1 MVLLSLVHSVV
12 VAVVAVVVHSV
23 AVVVVVVVVVGGGG
37 GGGENHIILGTFLI
51 LATLCESRL
60 GNSLSRWHISEIIE
74 PRIDKEGC
82 TDGLPNCCGIL
93 LF

>member
-1 MVLLSLVHSVV
+1 
-12 VAVVAVVVHSV
+12 
-23 AVVVVVVVVVGGGG
+23 
-37 GGGENHIILGTFLI
+37 

>member
-1 MVLLSLVHSVV
+1 MVLLSLVHNVV

-23 AVVVVVVVVVGGGG
+23 AVVVVVVVVVG